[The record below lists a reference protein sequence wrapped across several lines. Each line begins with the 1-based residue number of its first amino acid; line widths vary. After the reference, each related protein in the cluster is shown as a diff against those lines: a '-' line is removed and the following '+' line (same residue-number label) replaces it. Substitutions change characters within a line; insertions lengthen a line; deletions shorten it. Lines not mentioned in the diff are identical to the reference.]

1 MLNIFFLDP
10 EGLGYDP
17 RSAYKPVQDP
27 YASGHGFGPH
37 QGPFNP
43 RSPWREV
50 GRHPPYAAPPHSD
63 HGIPGSGSPGPREPY
78 RPSGYHQPTVE
89 DYYGSQA
96 PLNRRAPPR
105 QQNMRDPVQSGKR
118 RHQLGKFEMS
128 GGLGSNAGGSGGSG
142 SHDGDG
148 SRSSGRS
155 RHSARGSSRV
165 G

>member
-1 MLNIFFLDP
+1 MD
-10 EGLGYDP
+10 
-17 RSAYKPVQDP
+17 
-27 YASGHGFGPH
+27 
-37 QGPFNP
+37 P
-43 RSPWREV
+43 RSPWPEV
-50 GRHPPYAAPPHSD
+50 RRQPPYAAPPHSD

-89 DYYGSQA
+89 DYYSSQA

-105 QQNMRDPVQSGKR
+105 QQNMRDPVRSGKR

-128 GGLGSNAGGSGGSG
+128 GGLGNNAGGSGGSG